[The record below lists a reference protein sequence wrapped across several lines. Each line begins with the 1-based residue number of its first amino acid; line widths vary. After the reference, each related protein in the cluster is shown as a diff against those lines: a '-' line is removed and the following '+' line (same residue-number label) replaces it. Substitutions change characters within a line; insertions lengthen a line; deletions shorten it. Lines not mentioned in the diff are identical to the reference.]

1 MRLVLHADMDAFYAS
16 IEQLDD
22 PSLRGRPVIVAGL
35 SGRGVVSTCSYEA
48 RRFGVRSAMPTAWA
62 RRRCPQGVFLPPRFE
77 RYHAVSEIVMAVFRR
92 FSPVIEPL
100 SLDEAFLD
108 LTGSEG
114 ALGPPER
121 IGRALKDAVRE
132 ATGGLNV
139 SVGIADTKYVAK
151 VASDFR
157 KPDGLTI
164 VRPEEAR
171 AFLAPLPVARL
182 WGAGPRT
189 VERLESLGYRTIGD
203 VARADPARLA
213 AELGRQ
219 GEHFHRLALNDDP
232 RPVVPERDTKSIGYE
247 NTLERDLRGAVEIRP
262 HLRRAADEVG
272 RRLRRAGLRAR
283 GVRIKLKTAGF
294 RLFTR
299 QMRLSE
305 ATDVAEVIYAAAD
318 ALLAQLELV
327 EPVRL
332 VGVTGYDLTE
342 EAAAQL
348 DLFASATPRR
358 RALEATLDRVREKFG
373 DAAVQRADD
382 LDAADP
388 PRE

>member
-1 MRLVLHADMDAFYAS
+1 VRLILHADMDAFYAA

-22 PSLRGRPVIVAGL
+22 PSLRGRPVIVGGL
-35 SGRGVVSTCSYEA
+35 SGRGVVSTASYEA
-48 RRFGVRSAMPTAWA
+48 RRFGVRSAMPMAWA
-62 RRRCPQGVFLPPRFE
+62 RRRCPQGVFVPPRFE
-77 RYHAVSEIVMAVFRR
+77 RYHAMSEIVMGVFQR

-108 LTGSEG
+108 LTGAEG

-151 VASDFR
+151 VASDFQ

-164 VRPEEAR
+164 VRPEAAR
-171 AFLAPLPVARL
+171 AFLAPLPVSRL

-189 VERLESLGYRTIGD
+189 VERLESLGYHTIGD
-203 VARADPARLA
+203 VARADLA
-213 AELGRQ
+213 ALVAGLGRQ
-219 GEHFHRLALNDDP
+219 GEHFHRLSLNDDP
-232 RPVVPERDTKSIGYE
+232 RPVVPERDAKSIGSE

-262 HLRRAADEVG
+262 HVRRAADEVG
-272 RRLRRAGLRAR
+272 RRLRKAGLRAH
-283 GVRIKLKTAGF
+283 GVRLKLKTASF
-294 RLFTR
+294 RTLTR
-299 QMRLSE
+299 QMRLPE
-305 ATDVAEVIYAAAD
+305 ATDVAEAIYAAAD
-318 ALLAQLELV
+318 ALLAQLDLG

-342 EAAAQL
+342 EAPAQL
-348 DLFASATPRR
+348 DLFATPAPRR
-358 RALEATLDRVREKFG
+358 RALEQTLDRVRERFG
-373 DAAVQRADD
+373 DAALQRADD
-382 LDAADP
+382 L
-388 PRE
+388 E